1 MENLKVQMN
10 KNDSDQRRA
19 VDDSDDESLLSEN
32 ELLFGFL
39 FPHALK
45 AGHLNGASD

>member
-10 KNDSDQRRA
+10 KNESGDLRRA
-19 VDDSDDESLLSEN
+19 LDESDDESIISEN

-39 FPHALK
+39 FPHAIK
-45 AGHLNGASD
+45 AG